1 MTKTNRSYSN
11 TNAKK
16 TTPWYKRWWFVT
28 LLVII
33 LISAIIALLVLFCY
47 PHQDASRPNSSPD
60 TPYQTTTP
68 SQSDTTSPNDQN
80 VSEPA
85 NKVPQYEA
93 ENPNQLQE
101 LTGLIAYKGVN
112 GKILAISVVIDQFI
126 QNEDGLC
133 ILKLHSLDSDYG
145 YTASSDIVPEM
156 STSICEPFEVDI
168 SVFPAGKYSI
178 DIELVSSNKKGNI
191 HDEVEL

>member
-16 TTPWYKRWWFVT
+16 ITPWYKRWWFIT

-47 PHQDASRPNSSPD
+47 PHQDASRPSSSPD
-60 TPYQTTTP
+60 TPYQTTP
-68 SQSDTTSPNDQN
+68 SQSDTTSPNNQN

-156 STSICEPFEVDI
+156 STSICETFEVDI
-168 SVFPAGKYSI
+168 SAFPAGKYSI

>member
-28 LLVII
+28 LLVVI

-47 PHQDASRPNSSPD
+47 PDASRPSSSPD
-60 TPYQTTTP
+60 TPYQTTP

-85 NKVPQYEA
+85 NKVSQYEA

-126 QNEDGLC
+126 QNEDSLC

-168 SVFPAGKYSI
+168 SAFPAGKYSI